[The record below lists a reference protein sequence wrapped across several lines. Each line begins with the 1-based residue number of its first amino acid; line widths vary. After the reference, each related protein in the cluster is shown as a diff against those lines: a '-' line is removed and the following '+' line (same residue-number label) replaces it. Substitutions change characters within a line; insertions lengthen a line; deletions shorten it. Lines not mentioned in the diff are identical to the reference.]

1 MSCYHHLTIE
11 ERELLYGFLQKGLSI
26 RAISKELSRSPSS
39 ISRELK
45 RNGKCLPYQA
55 QNNYIRR
62 RKKCGRK
69 CLLSDRMFEAEV
81 RFFLGYLFWSPEQI
95 ANRFKLEGSHTI
107 STSTIYRALD
117 KGLLRDTLR
126 YYLRFK
132 YKKMGKAANR
142 AKNRFGRTIDERPAD
157 AENRTTFGHWE
168 GDTIVSSKSK
178 TVVATLVDRRS
189 RYLMAGRVSCKEAA
203 EVRRVVVNLLQ
214 KTHHPVRSITFDQ
227 GSEFSDAVGMES
239 DLDTKVYFAHPHSPW
254 ERPSN
259 ENTNG
264 LLRQFIPKHRDLG
277 DVTDDE
283 LSRFVALI
291 NLRPRKCLNW
301 STPYEVFSDQM
312 LHLT

>member
-1 MSCYHHLTIE
+1 MSCYHHFNIE
-11 ERELLYGFLQKGLSI
+11 ERELLYGLLQKGLSL
-26 RAISKELSRSPSS
+26 RAIAKELSRSPSS

-55 QNNYIRR
+55 QNNYMRR
-62 RKKCGRK
+62 RKNCGRK
-69 CLLSDRMFEAEV
+69 CLLSDHKLEAEV
-81 RFFLGYLFWSPEQI
+81 RFFLGHLFWSPEQI
-95 ANRFKLEGSHTI
+95 AHRFRLEGSHTI

-132 YKKMGKAANR
+132 YKKIGKSANR
-142 AKNRFGRTIDERPAD
+142 AKNRFGRTIDERPEEAG
-157 AENRTTFGHWE
+157 NRTTFGHWE

-178 TVVATLVDRRS
+178 TVIATLVDRRS

-203 EVRRVVVNLLQ
+203 EVRKVVVNLLK

-227 GSEFSDAVGMES
+227 GSEFSDAAGMES
-239 DLDTKVYFAHPHSPW
+239 DLNTMVYFAHPHSPW

-277 DVTDDE
+277 DMTDDE

-301 STPYEVFSDQM
+301 STPYEVFSDQL